1 MFCVLGNDQ
10 HPFISITMMTMLK
23 KLRNAIALPFL
34 LPYILLHNSRSCTED
49 PKKRLKRRN
58 ALMPKTL
65 RPGREAVSFSYK
77 PTTNAKS
84 QLLSKLPLEIRQK
97 IYTYALGTNLVH
109 LVLTPHRVAHIICT
123 KSTATD
129 FERECCPS
137 ARGCFVPG
145 SIEIA
150 PSDIN
155 VRLLRTCR
163 QVYAEVVQIL
173 YSTNTF
179 DVDDLSAFNHFAAIA
194 PPVGLSSIRSLHLHW
209 INAYPPLEFIET
221 QSPVEAPYDDTTYLR
236 FWQTTAN
243 RMPALRELR
252 LAIND
257 LWDLRGL
264 SMKDPWVQAVKKVS
278 GLTKFELET
287 VSYNQLIHRLDEE
300 QVITFTDELRQV
312 VCRKLG

>member
-1 MFCVLGNDQ
+1 MA
-10 HPFISITMMTMLK
+10 MLK
-23 KLRNAIALPFL
+23 KLRNAIALPFI
-34 LPYILLHNSRSCTED
+34 LPFILLHNSRSCTED
-49 PKKRLKRRN
+49 PKKRLKERN

-65 RPGREAVSFSYK
+65 RPGRKAVSFSYE

-97 IYTYALGTNLVH
+97 IYTYTLGTNLVH
-109 LVLTPHRVAHIICT
+109 LVLTPHRVAHIVCT
-123 KSTATD
+123 KPTATD

-163 QVYAEVVQIL
+163 QVYAEAMQML

-179 DVDDLSAFNHFAAIA
+179 DVDDLSAFNQFAANA
-194 PPVGLSSIRSLHLHW
+194 PPVGLSSIKSLHLHW
-209 INAYPPLEFIET
+209 INAYPPLEFVET
-221 QSPVEAPYDDTTYLR
+221 QSPAEAPYDDATYLR
-236 FWQTTAN
+236 FWQTIAKE
-243 RMPALRELR
+243 MPGLRELR

-257 LWDLRGL
+257 IWDLRGL
-264 SMKDPWVQAVKKVS
+264 SMKNPWVEPVKEVS
-278 GLTKFELET
+278 GLTKFEVET
-287 VSYNQLIHRLDEE
+287 VSHDQFLDRPDEE
-300 QVITFTDELRQV
+300 QVTAFADELRKV
-312 VCRKLG
+312 VCRKLE